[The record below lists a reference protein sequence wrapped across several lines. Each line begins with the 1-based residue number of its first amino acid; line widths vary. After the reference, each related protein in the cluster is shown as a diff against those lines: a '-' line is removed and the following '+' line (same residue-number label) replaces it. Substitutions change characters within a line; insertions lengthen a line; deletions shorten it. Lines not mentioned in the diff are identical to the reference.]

1 MLNLDTH
8 VLVFAVSGALR
19 PAERALL
26 ARDRWSVL
34 AIVLYE
40 LAKLIRLGRVGMD
53 LDDRD
58 VAGVLD
64 RVHVWPID
72 LDVARASTRL
82 DFKGDPADEIIAA
95 TSVVHVVP
103 LVTRDRVIRQ
113 SKIVPLAAA
122 DGEDEARRKF

>member
-1 MLNLDTH
+1 
-8 VLVFAVSGALR
+8 
-19 PAERALL
+19 
-26 ARDRWSVL
+26 
-34 AIVLYE
+34 
-40 LAKLIRLGRVGMD
+40 MD

-58 VAGVLD
+58 VAGMLD

-113 SKIVPLAAA
+113 SKIVPLATA
-122 DGEDEARRKF
+122 DGEDEARREF